1 MKKPLIG
8 SIVVSLALSGC
19 SQESSGGIFY
29 IHKGKVL
36 EVKIGE
42 GDLGIAGTCFKALDK
57 GKFLIGNYDNG
68 EGIWYFSTFQT
79 NLDTGKAERVNE
91 KKLPLEE
98 GNIYVKENF
107 K

>member
-1 MKKPLIG
+1 MG
-8 SIVVSLALSGC
+8 
-19 SQESSGGIFY
+19 
-29 IHKGKVL
+29 
-36 EVKIGE
+36 
-42 GDLGIAGTCFKALDK
+42 DK
-57 GKFLIGNYDNG
+57 GTFLIGNYDNG

-98 GNIYVKENF
+98 GNIYAEENF